1 MVSKLRIIWK
11 QSVPNGSAR
20 LQGPSYAF
28 IVFDNAESANQAI
41 SHGSMTVDGR
51 LLKFEPRR
59 LHQQSTS
66 GSVGGNGRDE
76 VTKGDEAEEDA
87 ESTALATAA
96 SNGASRARSLQVRR
110 TSRQTLCTRTGACT
124 INRPCAQQYVGK
136 SQSCMVISGLLIVH
150 APVHL
155 S

>member
-11 QSVPNGSAR
+11 QTVPNGSAR

-28 IVFDNAESANQAI
+28 IVFENAESANQAI

-59 LHQQSTS
+59 LHQQSAS

-76 VTKGDEAEEDA
+76 VSKGEEAEEDA
-87 ESTALATAA
+87 ERSTALATAA

-110 TSRQTLCTRTGACT
+110 TSRQALCTRTPTGACT
-124 INRPCAQQYVGK
+124 INRP
-136 SQSCMVISGLLIVH
+136 LITMH
-150 APVHL
+150 D
-155 S
+155 